1 MGYDRRIGRAFLDAG
16 VGYGGS
22 CFPKDVKA
30 LEYMGLLH
38 GAHPALL
45 RAVMEINRD
54 QRRQIVHKLRE
65 ILGSLRERRIGLL
78 GLAFKPNTDD
88 MRDAPS
94 VEIAHMLLREGAA
107 VIGYDPVAREVAR
120 RVIPDLDLAQTPY
133 ETSSGM

>member
-1 MGYDRRIGRAFLDAG
+1 MTSASAARSWMPGSA
-16 VGYGGS
+16 YGGC

-54 QRRQIVHKLRE
+54 QRRQVIHKLRE
-65 ILGSLRERRIGLL
+65 MLGTLRGRKIGLL

-94 VEIAHMLLREGAA
+94 VEIAHMLLREGRD
-107 VIGYDPVAREVAR
+107 GGR
-120 RVIPDLDLAQTPY
+120 L
-133 ETSSGM
+133 